1 MATVTPELHRQI
13 AAAIEAIL
21 PPHRE
26 PPDDSIVVAD
36 PSSAFDRI
44 QDWAFCEGYAFVKAL
59 LMQFDINSTVSIT
72 RTRLGILESSK
83 NKTESARRRMFEAM
97 AVRFI
102 CMSVVRRRE
111 VTSGYCHMGNIQS
124 TITPLPQIHFNFDL
138 TFDVGQAI

>member
-1 MATVTPELHRQI
+1 LKLFCHHIESLLTIVLSSPTPPLHS
-13 AAAIEAIL
+13 IEFKIG
-21 PPHRE
+21 
-26 PPDDSIVVAD
+26 
-36 PSSAFDRI
+36 PS
-44 QDWAFCEGYAFVKAL
+44 VKATLSSRPL

-83 NKTESARRRMFEAM
+83 NKTESVRRRMFEAM

>member
-44 QDWAFCEGYAFVKAL
+44 QDWAFCEGYAFVKA
-59 LMQFDINSTVSIT
+59 
-72 RTRLGILESSK
+72 
-83 NKTESARRRMFEAM
+83 SAN
-97 AVRFI
+97 AVRYEGPAAP
-102 CMSVVRRRE
+102 VPPAARVPA
-111 VTSGYCHMGNIQS
+111 QS
-124 TITPLPQIHFNFDL
+124 Y
-138 TFDVGQAI
+138 

>member
-1 MATVTPELHRQI
+1 
-13 AAAIEAIL
+13 
-21 PPHRE
+21 
-26 PPDDSIVVAD
+26 
-36 PSSAFDRI
+36 
-44 QDWAFCEGYAFVKAL
+44 
-59 LMQFDINSTVSIT
+59 MQFDINSTVSIT

-124 TITPLPQIHFNFDL
+124 TITPLPHPFQLRPHVRRRPGHLKALEVAAVHRGTIGYAASNDIL
-138 TFDVGQAI
+138 